1 MITVKVRD
9 NSIVVR
15 GHAGMA
21 PVGQDIVCAAVS
33 ALTLTLINGLRAVAG
48 MDISVDSHDGFA
60 SIRWE
65 QATEIGKSLI
75 DTWYLGICD
84 IVQDYKGY
92 IQIV

>member
-9 NSIVVR
+9 NSIAVR

-21 PVGQDIVCAAVS
+21 PAGQDIVCAAVS

-60 SIRWE
+60 SIGWE
-65 QATEIGKSLI
+65 QANEVGKALI
-75 DTWYLGICD
+75 DSWYLGICD
-84 IVQDYKGY
+84 ISREYNGY
-92 IQIV
+92 IQII